1 MTESV
6 RGWLLPVGAAVL
18 IVALVAVAL
27 VREPVELDPN
37 TSEGT
42 VQVYLQALS
51 DGDYASAFA
60 VLDPDFYEGCDA
72 SSLAAYRQDHFTAY
86 RQDHFTAGIED
97 GGNPVEGD
105 TAFVGVSMTFG
116 DGGPLGSQWTLN
128 QSFTLVKHDGSWW
141 ITGEDVWPYFAFD
154 CLHGVE
160 S

>member
-60 VLDPDFYEGCDA
+60 VLDPDFYEGGDY
-72 SSLAAYRQDHFTAY
+72 SSLAIYSQDHFTA
-86 RQDHFTAGIED
+86 RIED
-97 GGNPVEGD
+97 GGNPVDGD

-116 DGGPLGSQWTLN
+116 DGGPLDSQWTLN
-128 QSFTLVKHDGSWW
+128 QPFTLVKHDGSWW
-141 ITGEDVWPYFAFD
+141 ITGENVWPYFAFD

-160 S
+160 G